1 MAIDRLPFWCFAP
14 FSRPGAELLGR
25 ARARIL
31 QACRPR
37 RHPGAFGPAAAL
49 EDSAGIPIL
58 QLEFVMQPS
67 LPLWLQPLPPE
78 LRRRLELA
86 EATAREA
93 RLDTHA
99 QQALHLVA
107 VLATRMPFDEAVERY
122 IDIMGLMGE
131 EAETVHTRTLVALG
145 DTALGTDLSK
155 ERHRTGWGLDW
166 RYATPLGAVRF
177 VRRKMR
183 RGAEE
188 DLWMELSAARAEE
201 ALIRSHMKHAMA
213 FVKILQDFAPPTRAV
228 SLYLDQLEIPAARA
242 RTVYQRVLARVAD
255 SELPRIVQDA
265 SPGPAPTPPRRQG
278 SSRRP

>member
-1 MAIDRLPFWCFAP
+1 MQESAHLAGTTRLPTP
-14 FSRPGAELLGR
+14 TQN
-25 ARARIL
+25 ARA
-31 QACRPR
+31 P
-37 RHPGAFGPAAAL
+37 AL
-49 EDSAGIPIL
+49 EDSTGVRIL

-99 QQALHLVA
+99 QQALHLVG
-107 VLATRMPFDEAVERY
+107 VLAPRMPFDEAVERY
-122 IDIMGLMGE
+122 IEIMGLMGE
-131 EAETVHTRTLVALG
+131 EAETVHNRTLVALG
-145 DTALGTDLSK
+145 DSALGSDLAK

-201 ALIRSHMKHAMA
+201 ALIRSHMKHAMG
-213 FVKILQDFAPPTRAV
+213 FVRILQDFAPPTRAV

-242 RTVYQRVLARVAD
+242 RTVYQRVLARVAE
-255 SELPRIVQDA
+255 SELPRLVQDGP
-265 SPGPAPTPPRRQG
+265 PGPAPTSPQREGRARRQ
-278 SSRRP
+278 